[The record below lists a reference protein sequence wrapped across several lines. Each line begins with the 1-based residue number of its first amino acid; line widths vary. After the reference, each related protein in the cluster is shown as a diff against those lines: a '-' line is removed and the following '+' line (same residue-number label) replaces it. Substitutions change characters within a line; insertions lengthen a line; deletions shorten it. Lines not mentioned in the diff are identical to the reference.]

1 MKTLKLNISGMTC
14 AACSG
19 RIEKVLG
26 RTDGVISCVV
36 NLTTRTAEVKYENIT
51 PEKIIAKIESLGFG
65 AEIKTK
71 KSDEDAIS
79 RLKKEEKILKI
90 KFIISAILT
99 FPLIFGMVT
108 NFLGLHFFHYRHNP
122 YYQLIVATPVQFI
135 IGFSFYKKG
144 YMALKSKSPNMDVLI
159 AMGTSVA
166 YFYSIY
172 NMIAGKIN
180 PMTMEGLYFESSMT
194 VITLIILGKFFEM
207 KAKNKTSDA
216 IRSLMKLQP
225 ETVTVLVGDEEK
237 TIPIGHLEEGD
248 IILIRPGERISADG
262 IIISGGSSVDESM
275 LTGEAMPVEKA
286 IDDTVFS
293 GTINLNGALKI
304 KATKIG
310 KDTMLS
316 GIIRMVEDA
325 QSVKA
330 PIQRV
335 ADKVSAIFVPAV
347 LLIALLTFILWFIFG
362 GNIET
367 ALINTVSVLVI
378 ACPCSL
384 GLATP
389 TAIMVGTGLGAKNGI
404 LIKGGDALETAHKIT
419 AVAFDKTGTITEGT
433 PSVSLFKNF
442 GEYSDEILLSVA
454 SAMESFSE
462 HPIGKAITAFHENKA
477 IISDFNS
484 HTGRGISA
492 IWDNCPVAM
501 GSVKFTEENGID
513 ISGILP
519 EIRECELKGN
529 TVIIISIN
537 NVPQGYFALSDK
549 IRESASSTVSRLKK
563 MGIEVFMITGDNEA
577 TAKAIGQQ
585 AGIENI
591 YSQVL
596 PKEKSEIINEL
607 KKRFTV
613 AMVGDG
619 INDAPALA
627 KADIGLAMN
636 SGTDIAMESAGIT
649 LMHNDLSLV
658 PSAINLSRL
667 TIKKVKQ
674 NLFWAF
680 IYNSIGIPFAA
691 LGFLSPIISGTAM
704 AFSSVS
710 VVTNSLLLKNKE
722 IKND

>member
-1 MKTLKLNISGMTC
+1 MKTLRLNISGMTC

-19 RIEKVLG
+19 RIEKVLS
-26 RTDGVISCVV
+26 RTEGIISCAV
-36 NLTTRTAEVKYENIT
+36 NLTTHTAEIKYENIT
-51 PEKIIAKIESLGFG
+51 PEEIISKIKNLGFG

-79 RLKKEEKILKI
+79 RLKKEEKILKF

-108 NFLGLHFFHYRHNP
+108 NFLGLHFFHFLHNP

-144 YMALKSKSPNMDVLI
+144 YTALKAKSPNMDVLI

-172 NMIAGKIN
+172 NMIAEKVN

-194 VITLIILGKFFEM
+194 VITLIILGKYLEM
-207 KAKNKTSDA
+207 KAKNKTSDS

-225 ETVTVLVGDEEK
+225 ETVTVLVDNEEK
-237 TIPIGHLEEGD
+237 VIPIGHLEEGD
-248 IILIRPGERISADG
+248 IILVRPGERISADG
-262 IIISGGSSVDESM
+262 IIVSGGSSVDESM
-275 LTGEAMPVEKA
+275 LTGEAMPIEKTVG
-286 IDDTVFS
+286 DTVFS
-293 GTINLNGALKI
+293 GTINLNGVLKI
-304 KATKIG
+304 NATRIG

-335 ADKVSAIFVPAV
+335 ADKVSAVFVPAV
-347 LLIALLTFILWFIFG
+347 LIIALLTFILWYIFG
-362 GNIET
+362 SDIEQ

-433 PSVSLFKNF
+433 PTVSYFKNV
-442 GEYSDEILLSVA
+442 GEYPDETILSVA
-454 SAMESFSE
+454 ASMERFSE
-462 HPIGKAITAFHENKA
+462 HPLGKAIASYNDKTVEV
-477 IISDFNS
+477 SDFNS
-484 HTGRGISA
+484 HTGRGISG
-492 IWDNCPVAM
+492 IWDNCPVLI
-501 GSVKFTEENGID
+501 GSVKFSEENGIN
-513 ISGILP
+513 ISEILP
-519 EIRECELKGN
+519 EIKEYESKGN

-537 NVPQGYFALSDK
+537 NVPQGIFALSDS
-549 IRESASSTVSRLKK
+549 IRESAVFTVKRLKE
-563 MGIEVFMITGDNEA
+563 MGIEVFMITGDNQA
-577 TAKAIGQQ
+577 TAKSIANQV
-585 AGIENI
+585 GIENI

-596 PKEKSEIINEL
+596 PKDKSEIINNL
-607 KKRFTV
+607 KKR
-613 AMVGDG
+613 
-619 INDAPALA
+619 
-627 KADIGLAMN
+627 
-636 SGTDIAMESAGIT
+636 
-649 LMHNDLSLV
+649 
-658 PSAINLSRL
+658 
-667 TIKKVKQ
+667 
-674 NLFWAF
+674 
-680 IYNSIGIPFAA
+680 
-691 LGFLSPIISGTAM
+691 
-704 AFSSVS
+704 
-710 VVTNSLLLKNKE
+710 
-722 IKND
+722 